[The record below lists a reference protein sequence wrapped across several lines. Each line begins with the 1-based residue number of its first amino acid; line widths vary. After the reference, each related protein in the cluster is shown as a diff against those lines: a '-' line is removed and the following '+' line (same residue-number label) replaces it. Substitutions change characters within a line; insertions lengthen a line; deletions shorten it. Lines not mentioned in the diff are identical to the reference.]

1 MTGHVYSPELIA
13 WVKRTTAAQG
23 VPERLDPDTFAR
35 RVGALFD
42 TTPAHLTPHGS

>member
-13 WVKRTTAAQG
+13 WVQRTTTAQG
-23 VPERLDPDTFAR
+23 VPERLDPETFIQ
-35 RVGALFD
+35 RVGALFE